1 MDQIISSGKNSPGAA
16 TQAPT
21 RSLWLGNID
30 PSLTTQDLNC
40 IFSPFG
46 AIESV
51 RILPDRECAFVNF
64 TSLEDAL
71 RAKDEL
77 VHKMNSRLGNTPVKV
92 GFGKP
97 EPPTCGDIGANAQQ
111 EPTRALC
118 K

>member
-1 MDQIISSGKNSPGAA
+1 MDQPISSGKNSPGA

-30 PSLTTQDLNC
+30 PSLTTQDLTC
-40 IFSPFG
+40 IFAPFG
-46 AIESV
+46 TIESV

-64 TSLEDAL
+64 ISLEDAL

-77 VHKMNSRLGNTPVKV
+77 VYKMNGRLGNAPVKV

-97 EPPTCGDIGANAQQ
+97 EPPTCGDIGPNAQQ